1 MFLRTHRSLRVPSRR
16 RHGARSLETRF
27 RSAAILLLLPCIA
40 VSAVSGM
47 AIILSRSVAAALQGE
62 QDERKQLDAV
72 KNDLHEVALAGTTF
86 LLSQVP
92 EEQKTMATAAQQ
104 VDADL
109 AASARLTGLTPSQTV
124 LLAAVNG
131 AWTDTL
137 GIRRS
142 ILAEDPSRPPSS
154 DIIKALEE
162 GLNSRITAISAQA
175 DEIQA
180 ISAGEASGFVRQQNI
195 VDQVAPV
202 VVILALLFGLS
213 AGWWISRR
221 LARSILLPLST
232 LSEAADRIAADEQ
245 GARVNVTGP
254 PEIEALGSAFNDM
267 AARLA
272 ERQTAVDRHQRLLA
286 LMENTTDGI
295 LVISSEG
302 DVVFATP
309 GFSADF
315 ATENAAGSDL
325 RGLVHPEDI
334 AHVEKAYARSLAG
347 ADGTASEVE
356 ARLRDR
362 NGEWRHVWVK
372 LTNRLADPA
381 VSGIVAN
388 LTDVTERREHEEQL
402 THQALHDPLTG
413 LANRRLFLERL
424 HTATAARH
432 KGDRSVHSLVY
443 IDFDDF
449 KQIND
454 TLGHKAGDDF
464 LVAMAHRLLDCV
476 RPEDIVARLGG
487 DEYTVLLKDTNGRDA
502 VVVVER
508 MIAAL
513 GVPWSAAGKEIHPR
527 ASIGVVSRHVSATT
541 AETLL
546 ADGDLAM
553 YFAKRQGK
561 ARYEVFSETMRSELL
576 ERLKLGEDLRAAV
589 GEGALAVQYQP
600 IIDLRKGGIFG
611 VEALVR
617 WQHPTR
623 GWIGPATFIPLAE
636 EIGLVHQID
645 MWVLQVAC
653 RQGHTW
659 HRDGLGDVRVAVNLS
674 GSDLEDP
681 GLVATVARTLTET
694 DFDAPL
700 LELELTEGAAIFESA
715 KARDTLQNLKG
726 LGVRL
731 AIDDF
736 GTGYS
741 ALGRL
746 QSLPFDRLK
755 VDKVFIDELTGAQ
768 GGTTLVESIL
778 EMARVLG
785 LEVVAEGVETAEQAD
800 FLRGHDCGFAQGY
813 LFSRPVDAVQLE
825 ALLRLQLASS
835 EAGTNPPPIAL
846 AV

>member
-1 MFLRTHRSLRVPSRR
+1 MFPSTHRGWRASTVRGRR
-16 RHGARSLETRF
+16 SRSLEYRF

-40 VSAVSGM
+40 VSAVSG
-47 AIILSRSVAAALQGE
+47 AVIIVSRSVAASLQAE
-62 QDERKQLDAV
+62 QDERAQLDAV

-92 EEQKTMATAAQQ
+92 EEQTAMATAAQK
-104 VDADL
+104 VDAEL
-109 AASARLTGLTPSQTV
+109 AATGRLASLNPEQRV
-124 LLAAVNG
+124 LLAAVNR
-131 AWTDTL
+131 AWSDTL
-137 GIRRS
+137 GLRRN
-142 ILAEDPSRPPSS
+142 INGQDPSHPSS
-154 DIIKALEE
+154 RDVIVALEQ
-162 GLNSRITAISAQA
+162 GLNSRITAISARA

-180 ISAGEASGFVRQQNI
+180 ISAAEASGFIRERDV
-195 VDQVAPV
+195 VDRVAPIV
-202 VVILALLFGLS
+202 VTLALLFGLS

-221 LARSILLPLST
+221 LARSIMLPLAALT
-232 LSEAADRIAADEQ
+232 EAADRIAADAP
-245 GARVNVTGP
+245 GARVALTGP
-254 PEIEALGSAFNDM
+254 QEIEALGSAFNDM
-267 AARLA
+267 AGKLA
-272 ERQTAVDRHQRLLA
+272 ERQTAVHRHQRLLA

-295 LVISSEG
+295 LVISFDGE
-302 DVVFATP
+302 VIFATP

-315 ATENAAGSDL
+315 ATENAPKSDL
-325 RGLVHPEDI
+325 RTLIHPEDL
-334 AHVEKAYARSLAG
+334 AQVQKAYGRTLAG
-347 ADGTASEVE
+347 GQGTTSEVE
-356 ARLRDR
+356 ARLVDR
-362 NGEWRHVWVK
+362 KGEWRHVWVK

-424 HTATAARH
+424 ETATAERH
-432 KGDRSVHSLVY
+432 KGDRSTHSLIY

-454 TLGHKAGDDF
+454 TMGHKAGDEF

-476 RPEDIVARLGG
+476 RPEDMVARLGG
-487 DEYTVLLKDTNGRDA
+487 DEFTIILKDTNRQEA

-513 GVPWSAAGKEIHPR
+513 GVTWSAEGKEVHPR
-527 ASIGVVSRHVSATT
+527 ASIGVVARHVSATT

-576 ERLKLGEDLRAAV
+576 DRLQLGEDLRAAV
-589 GEGALAVQYQP
+589 EKSALAVQYQP
-600 IIDLRKGGIFG
+600 IIDMRSGAIFG

-636 EIGLVHQID
+636 EIGLVHRID
-645 MWVLQVAC
+645 MWVLQEAC

-659 HRDGLGDVRVAVNLS
+659 HRDGLGDLRMAVNLS
-674 GSDLEDP
+674 GSDLENP
-681 GLVATVARTLTET
+681 GLVATVARTLKET
-694 DFDAPL
+694 GFDASL
-700 LELELTEGAAIFESA
+700 LELELTEGVAIFESA

-746 QSLPFDRLK
+746 HSLPFDRLK
-755 VDKVFIDELTGAQ
+755 VDKVFVDELI
-768 GGTTLVESIL
+768 GGTEAITLVETIL

-800 FLRGHDCGFAQGY
+800 FLRKLDCGFGQGY
-813 LFSRPVDAVQLE
+813 LFSRPVDAFELE
-825 ALLRLQLASS
+825 ALLQRQQEWEKSGASRLPFA
-835 EAGTNPPPIAL
+835 ATA
-846 AV
+846 